1 MPDYSAMS
9 KGLLP
14 GEEVPQKR
22 KGRPPLPR
30 DRNGNIIRT
39 GDKKKKISKPTSKD
53 NQGPLEWSPMC
64 ACCGKTYSEWK
75 TNFVTSSSPLYM
87 ATGGYIPICRD
98 CLARYYQNVILPAV
112 DDDEKTAVETFC
124 SLCDWYYDDDIL
136 NVAVQI
142 NEQHRQAGN
151 KTPVAITYGQRRNM
165 TNWVKRGTTYL
176 DTVRRRWEA
185 NKVVQNREDLEG
197 GKHEEIDE
205 EDVWF
210 FGPGYTASEYRYL
223 REQYGDWCE
232 RYDCQL
238 KAQEEIFK
246 MLSIAQLNVQK
257 AQQAGEA
264 KKATEAIRT
273 LQDLMS
279 TAKIQPKQK
288 DSAALTEQN
297 TFGTL
302 IRQWENEKPIP
313 EPAPEWRDV
322 DNIKRYIGAYFLG
335 HLCKMFKI
343 DNEWSQIYEEEMAE
357 NTAERPRD
365 TAKADSDANELTTKE
380 RMAQMRAK
388 NSSRVEDGS

>member
-1 MPDYSAMS
+1 
-9 KGLLP
+9 
-14 GEEVPQKR
+14 
-22 KGRPPLPR
+22 
-30 DRNGNIIRT
+30 
-39 GDKKKKISKPTSKD
+39 
-53 NQGPLEWSPMC
+53 
-64 ACCGKTYSEWK
+64 
-75 TNFVTSSSPLYM
+75 
-87 ATGGYIPICRD
+87 
-98 CLARYYQNVILPAV
+98 
-112 DDDEKTAVETFC
+112 
-124 SLCDWYYDDDIL
+124 
-136 NVAVQI
+136 
-142 NEQHRQAGN
+142 
-151 KTPVAITYGQRRNM
+151 
-165 TNWVKRGTTYL
+165 
-176 DTVRRRWEA
+176 
-185 NKVVQNREDLEG
+185 
-197 GKHEEIDE
+197 
-205 EDVWF
+205 
-210 FGPGYTASEYRYL
+210 
-223 REQYGDWCE
+223 
-232 RYDCQL
+232 
-238 KAQEEIFK
+238 